1 MATWTVSGLG
11 SNSTGAFT
19 FPANTGTT
27 DKSYTVTYDDGN
39 GNTATTSVT
48 VPACDIEYVLLING
62 DSIDV
67 PCSGG
72 TTGAFISSY
81 TRTSS
86 QEFVSTANCSI
97 TSAPSWISSYSLSP
111 SDVIGGFELDIQVP
125 ASTTSARSGT
135 FTITQDE
142 SGKKVSFVVNQPACT
157 AKTVNNITSSA
168 DASGAQLDVY
178 LQSESP
184 LPVGTSI
191 QCKVRVTYATNA
203 TTEIGA
209 SNTKHLNITIPEG
222 SSIGSSYIAVSD
234 AGLRVDSCC
243 IIATDLHEDDTY
255 VYRYLTCT
263 GWAS

>member
-86 QEFVSTANCSI
+86 QEFVSTANCSV

-111 SDVIGGFELDIQVP
+111 SDIIGGFELDIQVP

-135 FTITQDE
+135 FTITQGE
-142 SGKKVSFVVNQPACT
+142 SGKKVSYVVNQPACT
-157 AKTVNNITSSA
+157 PKTVNNITSSA
-168 DASGAQLDVY
+168 DASGAQLNVY
-178 LQSESP
+178 LQSEMP

-191 QCKVRVTYATNA
+191 TCEVMVTY
-203 TTEIGA
+203 TTKGQQ
-209 SNTKHLNITIPEG
+209 NTKYLNVTIPEG
-222 SSIGSSYIAVSD
+222 SSSGSSSIAVSSS
-234 AGLRVDSCC
+234 GTLSVVSCC
-243 IIATDLHEDDTY
+243 ITASNLLYEDNTY
-255 VYRYLTCT
+255 DYRYSTC
-263 GWAS
+263 GGVIS

>member
-86 QEFVSTANCSI
+86 QDFVSTANCSV

-111 SDVIGGFELDIQVP
+111 SEIIGGFELDIQVP

-142 SGKKVSFVVNQPACT
+142 SGKKVSYVVNQPACT
-157 AKTVNNITSSA
+157 PKKTVNNITSSA
-168 DASGAQLDVY
+168 DASGAHLYVY

-191 QCKVRVTYATNA
+191 QCEVMVTYTTTAT
-203 TTEIGA
+203 GV
-209 SNTKHLNITIPEG
+209 SNTKHLNVTIPGG
-222 SSIGSSYIAVSD
+222 SSSGSYSIPISD
-234 AGLRVDSCC
+234 AGLWRVDSCC
-243 IIATDLHEDDTY
+243 ITATNLLYEDDTY
-255 VYRYLTCT
+255 DYRYLTCG
-263 GWAS
+263 GWIS